1 MILSRA
7 EQSHTDQAMQD
18 VEAIVSQAPEDQHL
32 ELRLWLRLL
41 SCTNMI
47 TAHIRSKL
55 RESFDITLPRFDVM
69 AQLARSP
76 DGLRLGELSARMMV
90 TGGNLTGIIDA
101 LLAEGLITRE
111 TVPTDRRAA
120 IVRLSKQGQK
130 AFARMAADHEAW
142 LAALFV
148 DLKPQDVRDLT
159 RELDILKQA
168 LRRSRSKT
176 G

>member
-1 MILSRA
+1 MV
-7 EQSHTDQAMQD
+7 SH
-18 VEAIVSQAPEDQHL
+18 APEDQHL

-47 TAHIRSKL
+47 TARIRSKL
-55 RESFDITLPRFDVM
+55 RERFDITLPRFDVM

-101 LLAEGLITRE
+101 LVTEGLVTRE

-120 IVRLSKQGQK
+120 IVRLSKPGQK
-130 AFARMAADHEAW
+130 AFAKMASDHESW
-142 LAALFV
+142 LADLFA

-159 RELDILKQA
+159 RALDTLKQA
-168 LRRSRSKT
+168 LRKSRQKP
-176 G
+176 